1 MALFCIRLLGNKY
14 QYVPACM
21 YLKCNG
27 MMYEIYD
34 TCISQIKTLFKAAVV
49 LSKFLKNLFI
59 ICKEADWLFQNHN
72 SGVRSCFIFIILG
85 VPRNLSLAR
94 TF

>member
-49 LSKFLKNLFI
+49 LSKFLKNPFI
-59 ICKEADWLFQNHN
+59 ICKEAHWLFQNQKC
-72 SGVRSCFIFIILG
+72 GVYILLYFLF
-85 VPRNLSLAR
+85 PRGI
-94 TF
+94 